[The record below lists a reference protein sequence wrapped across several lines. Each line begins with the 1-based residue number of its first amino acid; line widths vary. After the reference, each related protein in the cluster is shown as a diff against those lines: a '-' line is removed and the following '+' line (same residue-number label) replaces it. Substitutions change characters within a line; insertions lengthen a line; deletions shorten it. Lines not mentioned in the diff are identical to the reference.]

1 MSGADIVDCCMDA
14 MSGTTSQPAMGA
26 ILHAFRNTPLET
38 GLDPARVVQLNSY
51 W

>member
-1 MSGADIVDCCMDA
+1 

-26 ILHAFRNTPLET
+26 ILHAVRNSGLDS
-38 GLDPARVVQLNSY
+38 GLDPMRVVQLNSY